1 MSECEKESDFDI
13 SNVSDPVDVEVREP
27 LPVID
32 ISNVVLQLTSSEG
45 EADNVFDD
53 VIERL
58 PELLS
63 ESEYDK
69 VRLTDLELEI
79 SSDSEILSETVADD
93 ERESESVML
102 SVSDKLIVKVADGN
116 FETVTERDGSFESVT
131 VEDAEGESVS
141 DSDVDV
147 EKLME
152 KDLLSSSVG
161 DMLSVRDNSRDT
173 EAVRLTVGSNVK
185 DMERVKDH
193 ELLMVISSEAD
204 LEAEMSLE

>member
-1 MSECEKESDFDI
+1 M
-13 SNVSDPVDVEVREP
+13 
-27 LPVID
+27 
-32 ISNVVLQLTSSEG
+32 
-45 EADNVFDD
+45 FDD

-116 FETVTERDGSFESVT
+116 SETVTERDGSFESVT

-161 DMLSVRDNSRDT
+161 DMLSVKDNSRDT

>member
-1 MSECEKESDFDI
+1 M
-13 SNVSDPVDVEVREP
+13 
-27 LPVID
+27 
-32 ISNVVLQLTSSEG
+32 
-45 EADNVFDD
+45 FDD

-116 FETVTERDGSFESVT
+116 SETVTERDGSFESVT